1 MVLICFSLII
11 SSVEHLFMC
20 VLVICMSSLE
30 KCLFR
35 YSAHFFDWVVC
46 LTLSCMNCLCILEIN
61 PLSVALFAN
70 ISFQSIDYLFILF
83 MVSFAVQKLIT
94 LCPICFFLLLFLSPQ
109 ETDLIK
115 YRYDLCQRILCLC
128 SLIRVLWCHVLYLS
142 L

>member
-1 MVLICFSLII
+1 MVLTCFSLII

-30 KCLFR
+30 KFLFR

-46 LTLSCMNCLCILEIN
+46 LSCMNCLCILEIN

-70 ISFQSIDYLFILF
+70 ISFSSIDYPFLLF

-94 LCPICFFLLLFLSPQ
+94 LCPICFFLLLFLLRRL
-109 ETDLIK
+109 T
-115 YRYDLCQRILCLC
+115 
-128 SLIRVLWCHVLYLS
+128 
-142 L
+142 